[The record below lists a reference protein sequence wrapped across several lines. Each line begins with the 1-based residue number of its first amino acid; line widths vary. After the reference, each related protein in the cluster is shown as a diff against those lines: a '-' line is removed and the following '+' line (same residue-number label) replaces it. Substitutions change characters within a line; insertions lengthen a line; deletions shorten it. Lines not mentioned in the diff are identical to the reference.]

1 MIISKTPLK
10 MEMLPTDCPPI
21 DELLGGGLEKD
32 AITQVFGEGGCGKT
46 NLCLQVA
53 KSCILRGS
61 KVVFIDT
68 EGISTQRIEQVFGA
82 NYKEMCEKI
91 LLFEPYDMKEQTE
104 AIENLIELLNSNKYI
119 GLVVIDSATVY
130 YRMGMGG
137 DSEAEDRRNLA
148 LQMTSLL
155 SAARKYKIPILVTNQ
170 VYTRQEDH
178 SFQPIGG
185 HLFSH
190 YCKTILRLDKLD
202 NGVRRM
208 VVTKHRSIP
217 EDSQA
222 KFLIAE
228 EGLVEEPVSRE

>member
-46 NLCLQVA
+46 NLCLQA
-53 KSCILRGS
+53 IKTCILNGS
-61 KVVFIDT
+61 KVVLIDT
-68 EGISTQRIEQVFGA
+68 EGVSTQRMKQIFGK
-82 NYKEMCEKI
+82 NYREICEKI
-91 LLFEPYDMKEQTE
+91 LMFEPYDMREQTE
-104 AIENLIELLNSNKYI
+104 AVEELVGLLSGNKEI

-148 LQMTSLL
+148 LQMTALL
-155 SAARKYKIPILVTNQ
+155 SSARKYRIPILVTNQ

-208 VVTKHRSIP
+208 VVTKHRSLP

>member
-1 MIISKTPLK
+1 L
-10 MEMLPTDCPPI
+10 
-21 DELLGGGLEKD
+21 
-32 AITQVFGEGGCGKT
+32 
-46 NLCLQVA
+46 N
-53 KSCILRGS
+53 GS
-61 KVVFIDT
+61 KVVLIDT
-68 EGISTQRIEQVFGA
+68 EGVSSQRMKQIFGK
-82 NYKEMCEKI
+82 NHREICDKI
-91 LLFEPYDMKEQTE
+91 LMFEPYDMCQQTE
-104 AIENLIELLNSNKYI
+104 AIENLVGLLDGNKEI

-155 SAARKYKIPILVTNQ
+155 SAARKYRIPVLVTNQ

-202 NGVRRM
+202 NGGRRM

-217 EDSQA
+217 EDSWA
-222 KFLIAE
+222 TFFIVEDGLAE
-228 EGLVEEPVSRE
+228 EKKE